1 MKIVD
6 TTHKV
11 VVPAGDYWL
20 GDPCYAVPD
29 DLWHELLESSGY
41 FLDKP
46 FGTVAGHN
54 VLAFGTAYGDGVYL
68 DQFDNQYPVDAG
80 LIGLT
85 PVGLANGR
93 PFGSRLITF
102 KYDTEC
108 TGHEGVM
115 RFGDY
120 KINTRDCDSNDYDD
134 DEEDDE

>member
-11 VVPAGDYWL
+11 IVPAGEYWL

-29 DLWHELLESSGY
+29 DLWDALLHSSD
-41 FLDKP
+41 FFMDKP
-46 FGTVAGHN
+46 IGTVDGFN

-68 DQFDNQYPVDAG
+68 DQHDNEYPVDAG

-85 PVGLANGR
+85 PVKLAVGI
-93 PFGSRLITF
+93 PFGSHRVTF
-102 KYDTEC
+102 YRDTEC

-120 KINTRDCDSNDYDD
+120 KINTRDCDGNGYDD